1 MSQNFNLALHA
12 ARSHAVPVGEMP
24 PQRRRT
30 HRAPGSTPAP
40 RAFESMFHRDAL
52 HSAGLAWTAA
62 DFAIAFSCTLAIAAA
77 HAVILALLAASTTAA
92 LSRVLKLHDLRPNR
106 TWIAQQ
112 GLILLTAALAALS
125 ISGIAPLIGLAS
137 LHTESLALE
146 IMLTSAGMSI
156 ARSLWRRRIARHFK
170 SGVATLNF
178 IIAGADAAG
187 REVRDYL
194 ASLDYLG
201 YRFKGFI
208 QLSGTPDPK
217 IPAED
222 LLGAIADIIPIS
234 KSIFV
239 DEIIFSHRPETG
251 ILIATLDGARTAGI
265 DVRLIPSVSE
275 TLQGRNDVHYVGN
288 LPTIVLHQ
296 RHTRAASLF
305 VKRILDVIAA
315 ALGLIATLPIT
326 IAVAVAIRL
335 DSAGPLFYGSDRV
348 GFKGRVFPCYKF
360 RTMVSD
366 ADHCRAA
373 IEHLNERQGILFKIS
388 NDPRITR
395 AGKFLRKYSLDE
407 LPQLWNVL
415 RGDMSMVGPRPP
427 ILSEV
432 AQYEIDHLR
441 RLEVTPGIT
450 GLWQVE
456 ARHKP
461 SFDNYIEL
469 DRAYV
474 RNWSLGLDLSI
485 LLRTVKVVLMGTGT

>member
-1 MSQNFNLALHA
+1 MSHNTNLALLSPRIHFA
-12 ARSHAVPVGEMP
+12 APISAMP
-24 PQRRRT
+24 EQRRA
-30 HRAPGSTPAP
+30 HREPVSIPAP
-40 RAFESMFHRDAL
+40 RAFESMFHRDDP
-52 HSAGLAWTAA
+52 HSPWLAWTAT
-62 DFAIAFSCTLAIAAA
+62 DFAIAFFCTFAVTLQHPAVAFLTAA
-77 HAVILALLAASTTAA
+77 TTAA
-92 LSRVLKLHDLRPNR
+92 LSRVLNLHDLRPNR
-106 TWIAQQ
+106 IWIAKQ

-125 ISGIAPLIGLAS
+125 VTGTAPLLGVS
-137 LHTESLALE
+137 GLHTRPLVLE
-146 IMLTSAGMSI
+146 ITLTFAAMST
-156 ARSLWRRRIARHFK
+156 ARGLWRHRTARHFK
-170 SGVATLNF
+170 RGVTTRNF
-178 IIAGADAAG
+178 VIAGADATG

-194 ASLDYLG
+194 ASLAYLG

-208 QLSGTPDPK
+208 QLTDTPDPK
-217 IPAED
+217 IATED
-222 LLGAIADIIPIS
+222 ILGTITDIISIS

-251 ILIATLDGARTAGI
+251 ILIGTLDGARSGGI
-265 DVRLIPSVSE
+265 DVRLIPSISE
-275 TLQGRNDVHYVGN
+275 TLQNRNDVHYVGN

-296 RHTRAASLF
+296 RQNRTGPLF
-305 VKRILDVIAA
+305 VKRLIDIAA
-315 ALGLIATLPIT
+315 ASFGLAITLPIT
-326 IAVAVAIRL
+326 IAVAIAVRL

-348 GFKGRVFPCYKF
+348 GFKGRIFPCYKF

-366 ADHCRAA
+366 ADKRRAE
-373 IEHLNERQGILFKIS
+373 IEHLNEREGILFKIS

-395 AGKFLRKYSLDE
+395 VGKFLRKYSLDE

-427 ILSEV
+427 ISSEV

-474 RNWSLGLDLSI
+474 RNWSLGLDFSI
-485 LLRTVKVVLMGTGT
+485 LLRTVKAVLMGTGS